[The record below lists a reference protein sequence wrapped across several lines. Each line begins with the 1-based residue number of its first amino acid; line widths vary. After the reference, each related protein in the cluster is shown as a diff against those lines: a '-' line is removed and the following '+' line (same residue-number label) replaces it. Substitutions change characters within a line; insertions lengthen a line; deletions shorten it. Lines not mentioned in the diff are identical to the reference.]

1 MEWYEYATWVVG
13 LFGGLGGVSGAISWY
28 NAKSNKD
35 TIDISNFHSLIEEE
49 RKERELLRKEHYQYK
64 EEVNKKI
71 ASVKKEFEA
80 LKEDNQKKERAI
92 LQAYRCTLPKKLL
105 DCPVIRMFQETCCRA
120 DCDEEEVE
128 TE

>member
-49 RKERELLRKEHYQYK
+49 RRERELLRKEHYQYK

-92 LQAYRCTLPKKLL
+92 LQAYRCTLPKKLM
-105 DCPVIRMFQETCCRA
+105 DCPVIRMFQEGCACI
-120 DCDEEEVE
+120 DCDEEEE